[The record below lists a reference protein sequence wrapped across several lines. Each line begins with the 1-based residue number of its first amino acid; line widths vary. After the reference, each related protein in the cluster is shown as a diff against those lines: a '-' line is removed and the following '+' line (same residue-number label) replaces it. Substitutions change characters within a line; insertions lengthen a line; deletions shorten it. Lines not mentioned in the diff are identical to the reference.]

1 MFAPATTS
9 FMLMRK
15 ALWRGERPPAHSS
28 TEPAWSYSMRTR
40 VIALLRAVVFMMC
53 CHAAVASA
61 VAAGETPPQFA
72 LLDANGN
79 LVSLEHLRGRVVY
92 VDFWASW
99 CGPCRRSFPWMNDL
113 QRRYGDRGLTI
124 VGVNVD
130 KRRPDADRF
139 LGQVPAS
146 FTIVFDAAGV
156 TPSAWGVAGMPS
168 SYLIDTQGK
177 VVAVETGFVDERK
190 TVMETRIQ
198 RLLDAH

>member
-1 MFAPATTS
+1 MPLVHHDRAEAALPQMPGPA
-9 FMLMRK
+9 M
-15 ALWRGERPPAHSS
+15 P
-28 TEPAWSYSMRTR
+28 R
-40 VIALLRAVVFMMC
+40 VDEAG
-53 CHAAVASA
+53 
-61 VAAGETPPQFA
+61 VAAMRIGEGAPVDLAA
-72 LLDANGN
+72 LKGK
-79 LVSLEHLRGRVVY
+79 VVY

-130 KRRPDADRF
+130 KRRPEADRF

-190 TVMETRIQ
+190 TVMEARIQ
-198 RLLDAH
+198 RLLDSH